1 MPALDHDLIVKIAH
15 DYAAVCE
22 KSEAQDANAW
32 FEEIKSLCPA
42 YGLAS
47 DMKAYKQDP
56 DAYKGNVGD
65 FSMVL
70 RVAVCGR
77 SQAPDLFQ
85 VMQLLGKERVIE
97 RLGQVK

>member
-1 MPALDHDLIVKIAH
+1 
-15 DYAAVCE
+15 
-22 KSEAQDANAW
+22 
-32 FEEIKSLCPA
+32 
-42 YGLAS
+42 
-47 DMKAYKQDP
+47 MKAYKQDP

-97 RLGQVK
+97 RLERVK